1 MLRIQQI
8 KLTLSESLDQLPD
21 KIINKLHISSEDLL
35 SWRIY
40 RESLDA
46 RRAKDVH
53 FTYCIDCRVKHEEQV
68 LRKHFKDVSRV
79 QEYHYAYPKKGVIG
93 LTHRPVV
100 VGFGPAVCGAAAGTD
115 GLLSA
120 CY

>member
-53 FTYCIDCRVKHEEQV
+53 FT
-68 LRKHFKDVSRV
+68 
-79 QEYHYAYPKKGVIG
+79 
-93 LTHRPVV
+93 
-100 VGFGPAVCGAAAGTD
+100 
-115 GLLSA
+115 
-120 CY
+120 

>member
-21 KIINKLHISSEDLL
+21 KIIKKLHISSEDLL

-46 RRAKDVH
+46 PHA
-53 FTYCIDCRVKHEEQV
+53 
-68 LRKHFKDVSRV
+68 
-79 QEYHYAYPKKGVIG
+79 
-93 LTHRPVV
+93 
-100 VGFGPAVCGAAAGTD
+100 
-115 GLLSA
+115 LL
-120 CY
+120 CNQCNM

>member
-68 LRKHFKDVSRV
+68 LESTLRMSVACRSTIMHIRKRVS
-79 QEYHYAYPKKGVIG
+79 
-93 LTHRPVV
+93 
-100 VGFGPAVCGAAAGTD
+100 
-115 GLLSA
+115 SA
-120 CY
+120 

>member
-40 RESLDA
+40 RESLCSQGEGCA
-46 RRAKDVH
+46 FYILH
-53 FTYCIDCRVKHEEQV
+53 
-68 LRKHFKDVSRV
+68 
-79 QEYHYAYPKKGVIG
+79 
-93 LTHRPVV
+93 
-100 VGFGPAVCGAAAGTD
+100 
-115 GLLSA
+115 
-120 CY
+120 

>member
-1 MLRIQQI
+1 MLRIHQI
-8 KLTLSESLDQLPD
+8 KLTLSESLDQLPV

-53 FTYCIDCRVKHEEQV
+53 FTYCIDCR
-68 LRKHFKDVSRV
+68 
-79 QEYHYAYPKKGVIG
+79 A
-93 LTHRPVV
+93 
-100 VGFGPAVCGAAAGTD
+100 
-115 GLLSA
+115 
-120 CY
+120 